1 MGKLLMC
8 IFGGWF
14 GLHKFAEKKVGM
26 GVLYLFTGGLFCI
39 GWFVDC
45 IKYFTGY
52 VNGRSVTKEQTAAA
66 AAQPVEP
73 ESPYIFLSFKVA
85 GVTFKNGR
93 KTRQAILRAF
103 KWGDE
108 DIETIDLEP
117 YIFEGNDAVYVKF
130 NDQIIGNIPSECV
143 QTFLDYEEKYKR
155 DNIACDIYGGN
166 KLDDGSRTNYGCELY
181 IRYLK

>member
-45 IKYFTGY
+45 IKYFTSY
-52 VNGRSVTKEQTAAA
+52 VKGKSVTEARTAAA
-66 AAQPVEP
+66 VAP
-73 ESPYIFLSFKVA
+73 ESPYIFFSFKVA

-108 DIETIDLEP
+108 TPETVD
-117 YIFEGNDAVYVKF
+117 FEKYLYEGRDAVYVKI
-130 NDQIIGNIPSECV
+130 NDQIIGNVPSEHV

-155 DNIACDIYGGN
+155 DNIACDIYGGS
-166 KLDDGSRTNYGCELY
+166 KLDDGSRTNYGCEITL
-181 IRYLK
+181 RYLK